1 MAIIG
6 RWGIR
11 LRIEHCR
18 SKFLLWETME
28 RRMWKMG
35 VKTGVKTGVTM
46 LTHEYPYPHEH
57 SRHALMAVLVTSLF
71 FISTDNMHLVLHKL
85 DKNIKWWSI
94 YAFLLGFFYFF
105 SSPFLGRTIEPS
117 YSNFSR
123 WYRAATNPNPPSY
136 RPCYVAFL
144 SSSLSKRACC

>member
-1 MAIIG
+1 
-6 RWGIR
+6 
-11 LRIEHCR
+11 
-18 SKFLLWETME
+18 
-28 RRMWKMG
+28 MG

-123 WYRAATNPNPPSY
+123 WYRAATNPKSS
-136 RPCYVAFL
+136 FL
-144 SSSLSKRACC
+144 EALLCCLFV